1 MKFEGTLKLLKYSEY
16 TQDDLVIKSPFNIK
30 LKFKLKS
37 LTEALLIK
45 KHLGHLLSIECTH
58 IISWGNT
65 WPQLL
70 LILLSLSDII

>member
-16 TQDDLVIKSPFNIK
+16 TQDDLVIKFPFTIK

-45 KHLGHLLSIECTH
+45 KHLRHLLSIECTH
-58 IISWGNT
+58 IISGGNT
-65 WPQLL
+65 
-70 LILLSLSDII
+70 